1 MLALTHPD
9 IAARMA
15 AVSSGLFPI
24 RPDGKLSLAI
34 KASKEALVAIRENGG
49 FAVYVVPVPAR
60 DGVATSLVTAFFDD
74 ADEPLVIRT
83 PLFGDE
89 TPSMETVALLTGEEM
104 DLYLFD
110 DLGWERMSY
119 RCRIEDPGSHF
130 RSGPDIR
137 LAPFTRENSRVIL
150 SFLAEWFGRRT
161 PLDDSEAIRVRLSEE
176 LWPSD
181 QAILDLRGPPNKYL
195 GSDGFVMSALERDE
209 TRPGFHQERD
219 IAALFRRFL
228 SPEQV
233 ILNPFRRGSD
243 REYADL
249 VCATQSTVILIQAK
263 DSPTDA
269 RAMARSLER
278 KRRVSQ
284 AQLKAALGQ
293 ITGAFRYTDKGEP
306 VPLTCN
312 GEDINLYVNGRALLG
327 LAVVKEIFP
336 AQSDEILSAIERFR
350 SAGRNLAILDF
361 PALSTFVHH
370 FPDED
375 RFIAEL
381 GLYTDQM
388 IASETWIPAK
398 AFLNERL
405 PRT

>member
-9 IAARMA
+9 IAARITA
-15 AVSSGLFPI
+15 LPSGLFPI
-24 RPDGKLSLAI
+24 SPDGKLSLAI
-34 KASKEALVAIRENGG
+34 KASKEALVAIREHGG
-49 FAVYVVPVPAR
+49 FTVYVVPVPAR
-60 DGVATSLVTAFFDD
+60 DGIAISLVTAFFDD

-89 TPSMETVALLTGEEM
+89 TPSIETVALLTGEEM

-119 RCRIEDPGSHF
+119 RCRIEDPGSYF
-130 RSGPDIR
+130 RTGADIR
-137 LAPFTRENSRVIL
+137 LVPFTRENSRVIL
-150 SFLAEWFGRRT
+150 DFLAEWFGLRT
-161 PLDDSEAIRVRLSEE
+161 PLDDTQAIRVRLSEE
-176 LWPSD
+176 IWPSD
-181 QAILDLRGPPNKYL
+181 QAILDVRGSPNKYL

-284 AQLKAALGQ
+284 AQLKAALRQ
-293 ITGAFRYTDKGEP
+293 ITGAFRYTDSGEP
-306 VPLTCN
+306 VSLTCKE
-312 GEDINLYVNGRALLG
+312 GDIDLYVNGRVLLG
-327 LAVVKEIFP
+327 LAVIKEIFP
-336 AQSDEILSAIERFR
+336 AQSDEILSAIDRFR
-350 SAGRNLAILDF
+350 AAGRKLAILDF

-375 RFIAEL
+375 RFVAEL

-388 IASETWIPAK
+388 ITSETWIPAK
-398 AFLNERL
+398 VFLNERL